1 MGLEIERELIKNEH
15 LEGCYYHSYTEED
28 GHSDIEYQ
36 GRILRRVRNDL
47 YLCEYYDWITG
58 CDNGY
63 KVYHTDDIKKFSV
76 YQTRREM
83 LIAYASYLRDN
94 NDLDDESYNHEI
106 CNINIKANEYPLD
119 RDYINTISYVELMPP
134 LYGIRDS
141 INKAAM
147 KLHDAKYG
155 IKRGGFRSAAEFC
168 STPPP
173 SRMLKAIH
181 DHTGIY
187 IMGNHDTG
195 NQSYYYHIG
204 WDRIS
209 SYFDVLHWFKHLL
222 EKEWF
227 DIEVMEDILVC
238 IEKHRNV
245 NFHFEPAIDK
255 ATERKKM
262 DKSLRYK
269 ILHRDGFKCRSC
281 GRTADHDGVSL
292 EVDHVIPLAKG
303 GSSDPINLQVLCKDC
318 NRGKHVKC

>member
-1 MGLEIERELIKNEH
+1 MTNEAISNTIQSEH
-15 LEGCYYHSYTEED
+15 LEGYYYHTYTQED
-28 GHSDIEYQ
+28 GCTSIEYQ
-36 GRILRRVRNDL
+36 GRILRRVRNNL
-47 YLCEYYDWITG
+47 YLCEYYDWLTG

-63 KVYHTDDIKKFSV
+63 KVYSLDDIKNFSV
-76 YQTRREM
+76 YKTRKEM
-83 LIAYASYLRDN
+83 LISYADYCHSI
-94 NDLDDESYNHEI
+94 NDIDDESYEYEI
-106 CNINIKANEYPLD
+106 LNINLKSKEYPLD
-119 RDYINTISYVELMPP
+119 RDYINTISYAELMPP

-141 INKAAM
+141 INECSM
-147 KLHDAKYG
+147 KLHDEKYG
-155 IKRGGFRSAAEFC
+155 IKRGEGMLLSDFLA
-168 STPPP
+168 TPPP
-173 SRMLKAIH
+173 SRMLKAIS

-187 IMGNHDTG
+187 LMGNHDCE
-195 NQSYYYHIG
+195 NPSYYYYIA

-255 ATERKKM
+255 AVERKKV

-292 EVDHVIPLAKG
+292 EIDHVIPLAKG
-303 GSSDPINLQVLCKDC
+303 GSSDAINLQVLCKDC
-318 NRGKHVKC
+318 NRGKHIKC